1 MRTDCEE
8 DGSERIGSLTP
19 SNKKSYKVTN
29 RIQEGKKPLY
39 DVVFNF
45 FDSRFFNVFVTAGGN
60 KVKVFS
66 FYCFGRQLGPI
77 RNDFLK
83 IRFIPIYMTSGA
95 GTSSPPENGTSLP
108 PRTGASLPPRTEASL
123 PPGATG
129 QANSFE
135 EVYSHT
141 SLAEL
146 KNAPGRRNVPHLHP
160 RTGAS
165 LPPRTG
171 ASLPP
176 RTGVSLLVVLF
187 SSITDIG

>member
-60 KVKVFS
+60 KS
-66 FYCFGRQLGPI
+66 APRPPPRRQLGHI

-171 ASLPP
+171 
-176 RTGVSLLVVLF
+176 VSLLVVLF